1 MTKTRS
7 KTTTKTKKSPTN
19 VLKTLKTTIDSKPQQ
34 RQKRAA
40 AQKIMEP
47 ILSSGN
53 FKIKKIPPNGACLF
67 ASLASYSETKTPG
80 DLRKEAVQMVSDNW
94 DLFAHAHEEGFTS
107 KEDYIAKMSK
117 RGTYGDEPELLV
129 LAQRYNLCV
138 VIVNSDNDGL
148 SMVNPSGKKMVSL
161 YLSGRDEIP
170 HYDVLL
176 LP

>member
-1 MTKTRS
+1 MTRIRS
-7 KTTTKTKKSPTN
+7 KPPKN

-34 RQKRAA
+34 CQKRAA

-67 ASLASYSETKTPG
+67 ASLASCTETKTPG
-80 DLRKEAVQMVSDNW
+80 ELRKEAVQMVSNNW
-94 DLFAHAHEEGFTS
+94 DLFGHAHEEGFMS

-148 SMVNPSGKKMVSL
+148 SMVNPSGKKMVSV